1 MNLTVL
7 QDASERIHYRDPAI
21 PIYVSRG
28 DLKRFSNMSALC
40 HWHEDVELLLP
51 LQGYLTY
58 NIDGEKVTVPEGTA
72 IFVNARH
79 MHYGFSA
86 DGTDCDYLCITFRPE
101 LLCAGE
107 EVKNRYVL
115 PIVTA
120 PSFKYLLLSPSVPE
134 HRPLLDDVRR
144 IDSLHVQMLP
154 GFELLEISCLFQLWQ
169 GIFQLA
175 QDSIAE
181 AVSSD
186 GNVLIL
192 KQMLEFI
199 RTQYSER
206 ISVDA
211 IAAAGGV
218 CRTKCCQVFRQYLGT
233 TPNDYLNSFR
243 LEKGMELLKSTNL
256 TITEIAGLCG
266 FSGGSYFTELF
277 TKQKGCSPKAYRK
290 S

>member
-144 IDSLHVQMLP
+144 IDSLHGQMLP

-175 QDSIAE
+175 QDSIYVFGAE
-181 AVSSD
+181 NKKYTD
-186 GNVLIL
+186 
-192 KQMLEFI
+192 
-199 RTQYSER
+199 
-206 ISVDA
+206 VD
-211 IAAAGGV
+211 
-218 CRTKCCQVFRQYLGT
+218 F
-233 TPNDYLNSFR
+233 
-243 LEKGMELLKSTNL
+243 ELYGL
-256 TITEIAGLCG
+256 TVEEIAVVRTAFNLAKLDNHDDVLNC
-266 FSGGSYFTELF
+266 
-277 TKQKGCSPKAYRK
+277 KANIDALVQMATNAAKTGERQVIA
-290 S
+290 